1 MKIKINGFINHQ
13 FTNLVIEVENMT
25 EAQAA
30 QEGKNVGIFIASA
43 YTELIGQAPSLL
55 ATVTKHLP
63 TLTKAVNKLVK
74 ATEKLT

>member
-1 MKIKINGFINHQ
+1 MIKIKGYINH
-13 FTNLVIEVENMT
+13 NLVDLVIETRSMT

-30 QEGKNVGIFIASA
+30 QEGKNVGIFITSA

-55 ATVTKHLP
+55 ATDTKHLP

-74 ATEKLT
+74 AAEKPA